1 MSVGLSLLAALITE
15 QDRAGFREVREEYFT
30 RDEQPAWVFVRDYYH
45 NYGDFPTFEVLA
57 ENSVALTAATGNVGY
72 HLDRA
77 RRRAVYNAIQANQ
90 TPLMQALEARDTD
103 AAIAALDAMQVD
115 VGRIRSGGGV
125 ATLQEWAGRVMEG
138 YETAQMQDNEGTTL
152 GWEPLDRATG
162 GVFPGDVCVVVG
174 RTGVGK
180 SYTISH
186 MAMAAWRS
194 GKRVLFVT
202 MEMTDAQIAARLVGL
217 EARTDPRYIRA
228 GTLSHHAFPAFQAS
242 VDRLSQDDAAQFHLV
257 GGAVRDSVHTVDAL
271 IQDVRPDVVY
281 IDASYLLLPPE
292 GMSRGRARWERLA
305 DVNEG
310 LKRMA
315 MDRNV
320 GLVHTVQFN
329 RQEKARGK
337 NDPDTRDIGGTDV
350 VAHLATTVISVRP
363 GVSPHERTRRRMYV
377 TKSREGP
384 TGDKFTINYLFQP
397 IDFSVMPD
405 QADNDPQAQ
414 ERQIQNMQQLTGNM
428 EL

>member
-1 MSVGLSLLAALITE
+1 MSVGLSLLAALIAE
-15 QDRAGFREVREEYFT
+15 QDRTGFREVREEYFT

-45 NYGDFPTFEVLA
+45 NFGDFPTFEVLA
-57 ENSVALTAATGNVGY
+57 ENSVMLTAATGTVGY
-72 HLDRA
+72 HIDRA
-77 RRRAVYNAIQANQ
+77 QRRAVYNVIQNNQ
-90 TPLMQALEARDTD
+90 APLTQALDARDMD
-103 AAIAALDAMQVD
+103 RAIAALDAMLVGA
-115 VGRIRSGGGV
+115 GRIRTSGGV
-125 ATLQEWAGRVMEG
+125 ATLQEWAGRVMEE
-138 YETAQMQDNEGTTL
+138 YQTAQTQDNQGTTL

-202 MEMTDAQIAARLVGL
+202 MEMTDAQIATRLVGL

-228 GTLSHHAFPAFQAS
+228 GTLSHHAFPAFQRS

-257 GGAVRDSVHTVDAL
+257 GGAVQDTVNTVDAL
-271 IQDVRPDVVY
+271 VQDVRPDVVY
-281 IDASYLLLPPE
+281 IDASYLLRPPE
-292 GMSRGRARWERLA
+292 GVGRGRARWELLA
-305 DVNEG
+305 NVNEG

-315 MDRNV
+315 LARHV

-329 RQEKARGK
+329 RKERARGK
-337 NDPDTRDIGGTDV
+337 NDPDTADVAGTDV
-350 VAHLATTVISVRP
+350 VTHLATTVISVRP
-363 GVSPHERTRRRMYV
+363 GVSPYERTRRRMYV

-414 ERQIQNMQQLTGNM
+414 ERQIQNMQQLQGNM
-428 EL
+428 I